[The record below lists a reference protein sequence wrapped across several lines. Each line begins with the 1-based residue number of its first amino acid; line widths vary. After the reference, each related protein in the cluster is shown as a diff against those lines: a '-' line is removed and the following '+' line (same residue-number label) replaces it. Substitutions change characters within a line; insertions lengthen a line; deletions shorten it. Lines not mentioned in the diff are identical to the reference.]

1 MAANVRQ
8 LCRPLM
14 LFDLIP
20 SGTME
25 GSEIQHA
32 VELGG
37 LDSTAETGE
46 GQVNPEGDVNP
57 RRRQRRPEQPPYG
70 SSKFG
75 KSWPILPSRRQCSG
89 VA

>member
-14 LFDLIP
+14 LLDLIL

-37 LDSTAETGE
+37 FDSAAETGE
-46 GQVNPEGDVNP
+46 GQVNPEGDVNS
-57 RRRQRRPEQPPYG
+57 RRHQRRPEQPPYG
-70 SSKFG
+70 SSNVG
-75 KSWPILPSRRQCSG
+75 KS
-89 VA
+89 